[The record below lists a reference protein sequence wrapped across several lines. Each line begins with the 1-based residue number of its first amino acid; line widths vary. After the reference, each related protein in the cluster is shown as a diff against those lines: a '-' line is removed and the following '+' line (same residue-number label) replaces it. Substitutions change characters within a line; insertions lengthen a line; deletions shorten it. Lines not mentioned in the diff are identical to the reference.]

1 MTWWQRRFGGSTRG
15 RIVALLQR
23 DECSVEEL
31 AQALALT
38 DNAVRAQL
46 STLVRDGIV
55 QVTGLRRDGTVGK
68 PATLYG
74 IAPEGA
80 QLFSSAYAPVL
91 AALLHEL
98 GERLPSRQLDAAL
111 RAAGRRLAP
120 TVPRSAS
127 FAERVRAGAALLGQL
142 GADAELVRSGKG
154 YEVRGHNCVLSEA
167 VTACP
172 ATCKAVEALLS
183 EVTGAAVQERCD
195 RLGAPRCRFL
205 IEAPA

>member
-1 MTWWQRRFGGSTRG
+1 MAWWQRQFGGATRG
-15 RIVALLQR
+15 RIVALLR
-23 DECSVEEL
+23 RGERSVEEL

-46 STLVRDGIV
+46 STLERDGIV
-55 QVTGLRRDGTVGK
+55 RATGIRRDGTVGK

-74 IAPEGA
+74 IVPETA

-91 AALLHEL
+91 TALLSEL
-98 GERLPSRQLDAAL
+98 GERLPPRQLEAAL

-120 TVPRSAS
+120 AVSDSAS
-127 FAERVRAGAALLGQL
+127 FAERARAGAALLGQL
-142 GADAELVRSGKG
+142 GADAELVRAGKA
-154 YEVRGHNCVLSEA
+154 YEIRGHGCVLSEA

-195 RLGAPRCRFL
+195 RVGSPNCRFL
-205 IEAPA
+205 VQAPA